1 MEMLS
6 EIVAIFTARGMSL
19 ESASCATAKSQVLQD
34 HFLQIS
40 QWIPKLTCYSISLS
54 P

>member
-6 EIVAIFTARGMSL
+6 EIVVIFTARGMSL

-34 HFLQIS
+34 HFRSASGYLN
-40 QWIPKLTCYSISLS
+40 
-54 P
+54 